1 MFDFYN
7 YNHFVQISPST
18 IDIEFK
24 KKYFLFYVLKCV
36 KICKGSCEGEI
47 MWFRIDY
54 GSHSTLKTN

>member
-47 MWFRIDY
+47 M
-54 GSHSTLKTN
+54 